1 MWLELNKRG
10 ACDLSITLQSLSG
23 MNSLIVRIVCN
34 EESYLIKVFS
44 AEFSS
49 RSFYVIEIFDLLGE
63 VAVFLFFLL
72 FCFAMF
78 LTKAGIFLPSVDFL
92 LSSFTSSCLLLFD
105 LIGAKMTSASSLQGF
120 ICILKLTDV
129 P

>member
-1 MWLELNKRG
+1 MFNRRG
-10 ACDLSITLQSLSG
+10 ACDLSNTSLSSLEVL
-23 MNSLIVRIVCN
+23 NSLIVLIVCN

-49 RSFYVIEIFDLLGE
+49 RSFLLIEIFDLFGE
-63 VAVFLFFLL
+63 VSVYLFFLL
-72 FCFAMF
+72 LCFAMF
-78 LTKAGIFLPSVDFL
+78 LTKAGILASEDFL
-92 LSSFTSSCLLLFD
+92 LSSFILDGLLLFD
-105 LIGAKMTSASSLQGF
+105 LIGAKMTSVSSLQGF